1 MGIILPIM
9 TDSLRSWVALP
20 ENHLLDFARG
30 VLDTE
35 AQAIQQLACR
45 LDGTFIAAH
54 KLLLHCRGRV
64 VVSGM
69 GKSGHIG
76 GKIASTLASTG
87 SPAFFMHPAEAS
99 HGDLGMLLAEDVL
112 LALSNSGESEELL
125 AIVPLLKRRGTRVVA
140 MTGNAASRLAL
151 LADVHLE
158 VRVEREACPHNLAP
172 TSSTTA
178 VLALGDALALTLLE
192 ARGFSAEDFAR
203 THPGGALGR
212 RLLLTV
218 ADVMHQHDR
227 VPQVPETAT
236 VAEALEEMSRK
247 GLGMTAVVDAQ
258 QHLIGVFTDGDL
270 RRALARGGQNLLTA
284 AVASWMTTDPV
295 ITRPDEL
302 AATAASLMQEKRI
315 FGLFVVE
322 NQRLVGAFNMHDL
335 LRRGLV

>member
-1 MGIILPIM
+1 MSHSSQHSSPRAR
-9 TDSLRSWVALP
+9 DS
-20 ENHLLDFARG
+20 LLDFARQ
-30 VLDTE
+30 VLDVE
-35 AQAIQQLACR
+35 AQAVHDLARQLDQSF
-45 LDGTFIAAH
+45 LAAH
-54 KLLLHCRGRV
+54 DMLLHCAGRI

-76 GKIASTLASTG
+76 GKMASTFASTG

-140 MTGNAASRLAL
+140 ITGNATSRLAV

-158 VRVEREACPHNLAP
+158 VSVAREACPHNLAP

-178 VLALGDALALTLLE
+178 VLALGDALALSLLE

-218 ADVMHQHDR
+218 ADVMHQEEH
-227 VPQVPETAT
+227 VPQVAEEAT
-236 VAEALEEMSRK
+236 VAQALEEMSRK
-247 GLGMTAVVDAQ
+247 GLGMTAMVNEVGQ
-258 QHLIGVFTDGDL
+258 LLGVFTDGDL
-270 RRALARGGQNLLTA
+270 RRALAQGGQNLLHEPMA
-284 AVASWMTTDPV
+284 RWMTHDPV
-295 ITRPDEL
+295 VTHPEAL
-302 AATAASLMQEKRI
+302 ASNAATLMQSKQI
-315 FGLFVVE
+315 SGLFVVD
-322 NQRLVGAFNMHDL
+322 QGRLVGAFNMHDL

>member
-1 MGIILPIM
+1 M